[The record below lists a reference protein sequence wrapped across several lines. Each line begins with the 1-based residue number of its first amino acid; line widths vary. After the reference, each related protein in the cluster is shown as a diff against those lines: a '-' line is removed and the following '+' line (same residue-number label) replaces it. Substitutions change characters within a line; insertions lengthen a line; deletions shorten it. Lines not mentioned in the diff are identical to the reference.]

1 MAAAMLYADRVNA
14 VSPTY
19 ADEIKTYEYGE
30 SLEGLLNYISGKLR
44 GILNGI
50 DLDES
55 NPAKDPVLPAQFS
68 IKNLGNRLENKK
80 ILQREMGLEVN
91 PKKYLLG
98 MVSRLVDQ
106 KGVDLLLQVS
116 RRLLAY
122 TDSCLLYTSPSP
134 RD

>member
-1 MAAAMLYADRVNA
+1 MSLVYAWRSHDGCGKLYADRVNA

-19 ADEIKTYEYGE
+19 ADEIKTHEYGE

-50 DLDES
+50 DLDEW
-55 NPAKDPVLPAQFS
+55 NPAKDPVLPAKFS
-68 IKNLGNRLENKK
+68 IKNLENRLENKK
-80 ILQREMGLEVN
+80 ILQREMGLEAN

-106 KGVDLLLQVS
+106 IRKGLTYFYKFREDF
-116 RRLLAY
+116 
-122 TDSCLLYTSPSP
+122 
-134 RD
+134 